1 MRVWVFRETRVVLAF
16 GNLRLDIERRELRR
30 NGEAIKLAPRVFDL
44 LTFLVEHRERVVS
57 KGDLLQAVWGGRI
70 VSESALTTRIN
81 AVRRALGDDG
91 AAQRLVRTFNRK
103 GVRFVGEVI
112 ELPDTAMPAAPSAI
126 TDKLAIA
133 VLPFDN
139 LTGDPEQDY
148 FVDGMVEEI
157 TTALS
162 RIRWLFVIARNSSFT
177 YKGRAVDVKEV
188 AREWTVPYVLEGSVR
203 KSGNRVRVAGQ
214 LIDTATG
221 AHIWAERFD
230 GALDDIFALQDE
242 VASGVAGAIE
252 PKLRL
257 AEIAR
262 TGRKP
267 TDSLDAHDLYL
278 RAQAQAYK
286 RSKEGL
292 ARSVELARQALD
304 HDRTYGLAMARIAL
318 SRGMQQLRHWI
329 PPEGPEV
336 VEGIQMARQTI
347 ATAGDDPWVLDFAG
361 LALSLLAGDND
372 AALSHS
378 IARSSST
385 PALLSPL
392 GIAHRS

>member
-1 MRVWVFRETRVVLAF
+1 
-16 GNLRLDIERRELRR
+16 
-30 NGEAIKLAPRVFDL
+30 
-44 LTFLVEHRERVVS
+44 
-57 KGDLLQAVWGGRI
+57 
-70 VSESALTTRIN
+70 
-81 AVRRALGDDG
+81 
-91 AAQRLVRTFNRK
+91 
-103 GVRFVGEVI
+103 
-112 ELPDTAMPAAPSAI
+112 
-126 TDKLAIA
+126 
-133 VLPFDN
+133 
-139 LTGDPEQDY
+139 
-148 FVDGMVEEI
+148 
-157 TTALS
+157 
-162 RIRWLFVIARNSSFT
+162 
-177 YKGRAVDVKEV
+177 
-188 AREWTVPYVLEGSVR
+188 
-203 KSGNRVRVAGQ
+203 
-214 LIDTATG
+214 
-221 AHIWAERFD
+221 
-230 GALDDIFALQDE
+230 

-329 PPEGPEV
+329 RPEGPEV
-336 VEGIQMARQTI
+336 VEGIQMARPTI